1 MIRIF
6 VLLLSMAA
14 VSMPLAACGKK
25 GSPQPPS
32 GGESEYPRQYP
43 APE

>member
-6 VLLLSMAA
+6 VLVLSVIAL
-14 VSMPLAACGKK
+14 SLPLAACGKK
-25 GSPQPPS
+25 GSPKPPS
-32 GGESEYPRQYP
+32 GNESQYPRQYP